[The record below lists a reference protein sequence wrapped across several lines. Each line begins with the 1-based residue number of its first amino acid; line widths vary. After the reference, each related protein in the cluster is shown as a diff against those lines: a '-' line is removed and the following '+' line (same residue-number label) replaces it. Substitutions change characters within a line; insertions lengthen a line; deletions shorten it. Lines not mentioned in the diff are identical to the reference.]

1 MKFVY
6 WHSTYNLSVLNRCLN
21 ITCDKSRNL
30 CVYAWF
36 NIGLKIRLFGFQVS
50 GFRIQVSGFRF
61 QVSGFRIQVSGFR
74 FQDSGFRFQVSSLIK
89 TGCDEIRG
97 DEGG

>member
-30 CVYAWF
+30 CVYASLT
-36 NIGLKIRLFGFQVS
+36 IGLKIGVFGFQVS
-50 GFRIQVSGFRF
+50 GFEIQVSGFRF
-61 QVSGFRIQVSGFR
+61 QVSGFR
-74 FQDSGFRFQVSSLIK
+74 FQDSGFRFQVSGFRFQVSGFIVNQNR
-89 TGCDEIRG
+89 IRT
-97 DEGG
+97 